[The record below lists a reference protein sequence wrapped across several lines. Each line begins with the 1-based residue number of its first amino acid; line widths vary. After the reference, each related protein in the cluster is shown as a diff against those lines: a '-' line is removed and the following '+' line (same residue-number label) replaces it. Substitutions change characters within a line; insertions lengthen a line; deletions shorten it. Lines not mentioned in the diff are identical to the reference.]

1 MPVRYEITPLG
12 YRFLEDRLTSD
23 EAVALARTQRV
34 AAALRTQLVVE
45 LGKVSSVD
53 TEAK

>member
-23 EAVALARTQRV
+23 EAAALARGCSAPH
-34 AAALRTQLVVE
+34 AAR
-45 LGKVSSVD
+45 G
-53 TEAK
+53 